1 LFSLFVPFVTFVTF
15 VHAFI
20 FCFYFT
26 TGKGVKT
33 MPKIRKTKGIYR
45 RGRVYWVTYMGVDG
59 KQKFESTGSTL
70 KADADLI
77 LAQRRLDVDQGKA
90 PISNR
95 RGRNFT
101 FSDLAEK
108 YLPFIASQKSAYTK
122 GGFVSRF
129 KKDFG
134 EMKLS
139 NFSLSLLEEWQS
151 RKLSENR
158 QERKAG
164 NGELPPLKP
173 ASVNR
178 ALACLKHMF
187 TKALDWEMVSDDIFN
202 KVRKV
207 KMSPENNRR
216 LRYLSFEEIT
226 YLLNACDKHLKPIV
240 IFAINTGCRR
250 GEILGLTWD
259 RTDLTHGFIH
269 LDDTKSGK
277 RREVPINGDLRA
289 VLEEKIK
296 KRGSP
301 YVFVNPA
308 AAIDAN
314 GKLHNGGRYCDIKKS
329 FATACQKAGI
339 SDFHFHDLR
348 HTFAS
353 QLVMNGVDIT
363 TVSKLLGHA
372 NLTMTLRYAH
382 LAPNHLQKAVDVLSN
397 LSSAH
402 EKTKGHA

>member
-1 LFSLFVPFVTFVTF
+1 
-15 VHAFI
+15 
-20 FCFYFT
+20 
-26 TGKGVKT
+26 
-33 MPKIRKTKGIYR
+33 MPKIRKTKGIWK
-45 RGRVYWVTYMGVDG
+45 RGRLYWVTYMGVDG

-77 LAQRRLDVDQGKA
+77 LAQRRLDVDQGKT
-90 PISNR
+90 PISSR
-95 RGRNFT
+95 RDRNFT
-101 FSDLAEK
+101 FSQLAEK
-108 YLPFIASQKSAYTK
+108 YLPFIANQKSAYTK
-122 GGFVSRF
+122 GRFISNF

-151 RKLSENR
+151 KKLSENR
-158 QERKAG
+158 PERKAG

-187 TKALDWEMVSDDIFN
+187 TKALDWEMISDDIFK

-207 KMSPENNRR
+207 KLSKENNRR
-216 LRYLSFEEIT
+216 LRYLSVEQSADLID
-226 YLLNACDKHLKPIV
+226 ACDKRLKPIV

-259 RTDLTHGFIH
+259 RVDLTHGFIH
-269 LDDTKSGK
+269 LVETKTDK
-277 RREVPINGDLRA
+277 RREIPINADVRA
-289 VLEEKIK
+289 VLKGIVK
-296 KRGSP
+296 KRNSQ
-301 YVFVNPA
+301 YVFVNPVA
-308 AAIDAN
+308 TIDEN
-314 GKLHNGGRYCDIKKS
+314 GKLRNGGRYTDVKKS
-329 FATACQKAGI
+329 FATACQKIGI
-339 SDFHFHDLR
+339 MDFHFHDLR

-382 LAPNHLQKAVDVLSN
+382 LAPNHLQNAVDVLSK
-397 LSSAH
+397 LSIAH
-402 EKTKGHA
+402 QKTKGHA